1 MTPSL
6 GSPRSRKAR
15 NEPVSCCPAMPERS
29 VQRDLTSQSTPD
41 LTGRVVGRFR
51 ICGRLGSGGMG
62 EVYLAEDTG
71 LKRRVALKRIAP
83 TLRVNAKSRQ
93 RLWKEAELASRLNN
107 PHIAAV
113 YDVIEEGDEIFV
125 VMEYVEGETLR
136 HRLARSLRIDEFLS
150 IATQCSVA
158 LAAAHQA
165 GLLHRDIKPENIM
178 LTASG
183 EVKALDFGVARAL
196 PGPDSPTATGTGEVT
211 GFSGTVP
218 YMAPEILAEKPADA
232 RADVFSLG
240 VVFYEALAGRNP
252 FRRAGFLEICE
263 AILHEE
269 PAPLQEQN
277 PEVPAELERIICK
290 MLAKNPEE
298 RYATSADLHVDLEAV
313 RRGMAPVARQ
323 ILKPRDKLSPKS
335 RRRFAVFAAAL
346 LAGAG
351 VIGTLIYRHF
361 HVPILGE
368 HDSILIADF
377 ENQTGNKIFD
387 TTVTEAVRQSL
398 EQSRYVHLVP
408 RSQLVEAEH
417 RMGRTGVIPVDAGL
431 GREICQR
438 ENFRALLTGR
448 VTTAGSQ
455 YRVTAQVVDPWK
467 ESTVLV
473 EEASFNSPAALYP
486 AVDDLTRRLRSHL
499 GESMKQIQE
508 HNQPLARV
516 TTSSLE
522 ALQRYSR
529 AMALY
534 AAGNLQG
541 FIPLAKSA
549 TELDPD
555 FAMAHLYL
563 GRSYGVLGDEKNSQ
577 ARLALARRG
586 IDRVTER
593 ERYLILGADYD
604 NQGNYEKAAEQYRLL
619 TDLYPD
625 DVDGFRWLANSSV
638 WAGRVEDAVVAQQRA
653 VQLDPRTAVNH
664 SQLVL
669 LLVRVNKFTEAL
681 AAYESAQK
689 RGVNSPLLHWGT
701 GLAYLGEDNVHAARK
716 EFEQLRSEGG
726 EYEANLASL
735 YLARVLIYEGR
746 LREAVDAL
754 RSGLVMDEKLHSE
767 SWIPVRRYLLAKA
780 LQAEGRQASA
790 LAELRLL
797 EAAALKSTNPGDM
810 RSAGMLAVESGD
822 VSAARK
828 ILAKMEKVPSTQES
842 AFTQSCLY
850 NLRGAIEHASGLTDL
865 AIESQRRAAVF
876 YPSYQAYLALA
887 DEYTARKDWQNAAKA
902 YQEYLNFKGQ
912 ILNEGVPSD
921 WVLTH
926 LWIARS
932 LTQAGDSAGSLHEYD
947 EFLRLWANADP
958 DLASVRAA
966 RGERLSTAIHKV
978 SSSGE
983 STIRP

>member
-1 MTPSL
+1 
-6 GSPRSRKAR
+6 
-15 NEPVSCCPAMPERS
+15 MPERS
-29 VQRDLTSQSTPD
+29 IQRDLSSQSAPD
-41 LTGRVVGRFR
+41 LAGKVVGRFR
-51 ICGRLGSGGMG
+51 IRGRLGSGGMG

-71 LKRRVALKRIAP
+71 LKRQVALKRIAP
-83 TLRVNAKSRQ
+83 NARVDTKSRQ

-136 HRLARSLRIDEFLS
+136 RRLARPLRIDEFVS

-158 LAAAHQA
+158 LAAAHHA

-178 LTASG
+178 LTKSG
-183 EVKALDFGVARAL
+183 DVKALDFGVAREL
-196 PGPDSPTATGTGEVT
+196 PGPDGPTATHTREVA
-211 GFSGTVP
+211 GFSGTFP
-218 YMAPEILAEKPADA
+218 YMAPEILEEKPADA
-232 RADVFSLG
+232 RADIFSLG

-252 FRRAGFLEICE
+252 FRRAGFLETCE
-263 AILHEE
+263 AISHEE
-269 PAPLQEQN
+269 PPPLREQN
-277 PEVPAELERIICK
+277 PEVPADLERIICK

-313 RRGMAPVARQ
+313 RRGLTPVTRQ
-323 ILKPRDKLSPKS
+323 TSRVHAKTAPKS
-335 RRRFAVFAAAL
+335 RWRFAMPVAAV
-346 LAGAG
+346 LAA
-351 VIGTLIYRHF
+351 VTLIGTLGYRHY
-361 HVPILGE
+361 HIRILNQ
-368 HDSILIADF
+368 HDSILLADF
-377 ENQTGNKIFD
+377 ENQTGNNIFD

-408 RSQLVEAEH
+408 RSQLVEAER
-417 RMGRTGVIPVDAGL
+417 RMGRIGVIPVDANL

-448 VTTAGSQ
+448 VTTTGSR
-455 YRVTAQVVDPWK
+455 YRVTGQVVDPWN
-467 ESTVLV
+467 ENAVLV
-473 EEASFNSPAALYP
+473 EEASFNSPADLYP

-508 HNQPLARV
+508 HAEPLARV

-555 FAMAHLYL
+555 FAMAQLYL
-563 GRSYGVLGDEKNSQ
+563 GRTYGVLGDEKNAQ
-577 ARLALARRG
+577 ERLALARRG

-604 NQGNYEKAAEQYRLL
+604 NQGNYEKAAEQYHLL

-669 LLVRVNKFTEAL
+669 LLVRVNKFAEAL

-701 GLAYLGEDNVHAARK
+701 GLAYLGEDNVQAARR

-767 SWIPVRRYLLAKA
+767 SWIPVRRYLLAKV
-780 LQAEGRQASA
+780 LQTEGKKVSA
-790 LAELRLL
+790 LEELRLL
-797 EAAALKSTNPGDM
+797 EAAALNSTNPGDM
-810 RSAGMLAVESGD
+810 RSAGMLAVELGD

-828 ILAKMEKVPSTQES
+828 ILAKMETVPSTKES

-850 NLRGAIEHASGLTDL
+850 NLRGAIEHASGQTDS

-887 DEYTARKDWQNAAKA
+887 GEYTARKDWQNAAKA
-902 YQEYLNFKGQ
+902 YQEYLDSRGQ
-912 ILNEGVPSD
+912 ILDEGVPSD

-932 LTQAGDSAGSLHEYD
+932 LARAGDTAGSLHQYD
-947 EFLRLWANADP
+947 EFLRLWASADP
-958 DLASVRAA
+958 DIASLRAA
-966 RGERLSTAIHKV
+966 RSERMGTAIHKV